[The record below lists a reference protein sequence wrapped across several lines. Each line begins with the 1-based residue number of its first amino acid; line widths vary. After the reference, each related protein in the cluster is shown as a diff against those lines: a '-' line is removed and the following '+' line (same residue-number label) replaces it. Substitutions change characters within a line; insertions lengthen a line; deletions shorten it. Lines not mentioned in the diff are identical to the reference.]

1 MVPSL
6 VEKCTKYLCDNV
18 TGSDVFSNLLQAQKF
33 ENRDLEDRCWEVI
46 ERQTEEAVTS
56 DDIVTA
62 ERSVVESLVKRE
74 VLSVTE
80 VELFKAVDRWATEE
94 GERQGLTLDGE
105 TKRRLLG
112 EEIVKGIRFPLMSL
126 AEFATVVDDTAILSR
141 KETGDMMKYYGN
153 VLKSPL
159 PFLQGARREPPGF
172 RVNRFN
178 DYCKPG
184 TGWNYNG
191 GLSDIVHFSV
201 NKPIKLLGIQHF
213 GSDGGEHT
221 VSTRVKDIATNFT
234 VVEQSGTFT
243 SEKDANNNYYSF
255 FVSFGNLVS
264 LDANKQYMLESLI
277 TGPKSWYGKD
287 GRTSVE
293 AEGVQFTFSDP
304 TDTGN
309 GTNVAGDQFPAF
321 IFI

>member
-18 TGSDVFSNLLQAQKF
+18 TGSNVFSNLLQAQKF

-74 VLSVTE
+74 VLSVME

-126 AEFATVVDDTAILSR
+126 AEFATVVCDTAILSR
-141 KETGDMMKYYGN
+141 KETNDMIKYYGN
-153 VLKSPL
+153 VLKTPL
-159 PFLQGARREPPGF
+159 PFLQGARKEPPVF
-172 RVNRFN
+172 RVNRF
-178 DYCKPG
+178 DGYG
-184 TGWNYNG
+184 QGLFALNYSTS
-191 GLSDIVHFSV
+191 LPDSVHFSV

-213 GSDGGEHT
+213 GSDGGKHT
-221 VSTRVKDIATNFT
+221 VSTEVKDTSTNLT
-234 VVEQSGTFT
+234 VVKRSGTFT
-243 SEKDANNNYYSF
+243 SEKDANNIYYGF
-255 FVSFGNLVS
+255 FVLFNNPVCLE
-264 LDANKQYMLESLI
+264 ANKQYKLESLI
-277 TGPKSWYGKD
+277 NGPVSW
-287 GRTSVE
+287 S
-293 AEGVQFTFSDP
+293 
-304 TDTGN
+304 
-309 GTNVAGDQFPAF
+309 
-321 IFI
+321 